1 METLSDYGW
10 RGAFEVN
17 FTSSI
22 SFLSSL
28 LIAAMVMG
36 SKNKV
41 RDGLRR
47 VAIYVAASKDVN
59 RALMESTL
67 KWAS

>member
-1 METLSDYGW
+1 
-10 RGAFEVN
+10 
-17 FTSSI
+17 
-22 SFLSSL
+22 
-28 LIAAMVMG
+28 MVMG